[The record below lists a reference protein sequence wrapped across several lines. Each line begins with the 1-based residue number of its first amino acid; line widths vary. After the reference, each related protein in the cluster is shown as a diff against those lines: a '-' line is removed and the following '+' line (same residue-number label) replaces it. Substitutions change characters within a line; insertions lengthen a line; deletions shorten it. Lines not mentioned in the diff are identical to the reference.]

1 MHILAFAKIV
11 FWKHH
16 DGSSGGSCKKMP
28 FRLTQTSKCSFSQ
41 TRRGHTST
49 LTSIIQIPYSYW
61 TIIRC
66 AVQMTYMFFDFV
78 GTATVDTG
86 GTLQYRVDRFGM
98 THICSRG
105 DHVFPCEHMHT
116 KTCKHITKNTRKFIR
131 VRLGLECM
139 WSQMRMRV
147 SIRIDDDGWTNF
159 VNDQVLTIESQ
170 SAPVKVMANPRKT
183 PAVEA
188 T

>member
-1 MHILAFAKIV
+1 
-11 FWKHH
+11 
-16 DGSSGGSCKKMP
+16 
-28 FRLTQTSKCSFSQ
+28 
-41 TRRGHTST
+41 
-49 LTSIIQIPYSYW
+49 
-61 TIIRC
+61 
-66 AVQMTYMFFDFV
+66 
-78 GTATVDTG
+78 
-86 GTLQYRVDRFGM
+86 
-98 THICSRG
+98 
-105 DHVFPCEHMHT
+105 
-116 KTCKHITKNTRKFIR
+116 
-131 VRLGLECM
+131 M